1 MTKKPKGK
9 FVMDRKSK
17 YFKHWNRKLGYS
29 YKFAV
34 PIKLKNVR
42 NWFYIKLVRVDGNKL
57 N

>member
-1 MTKKPKGK
+1 MKKPKGK
-9 FVMDRKSK
+9 FVQDRKSK

-34 PIKLKNVR
+34 PIKLKNVK
-42 NWFYIKLVRVDGNKL
+42 NWFYLKLVSVDGKKL